1 MDYVVYS
8 NKGKMRENNEDSYLI
23 KDEPFPLFAVADGMG
38 GHQAGEV
45 ASRLAVNF
53 LDSLSFSFEE
63 DPFILIDKAIKEIN
77 QLILKTG
84 LDNADWTGM
93 GTTLSMGLIYNQEL
107 YIGHI
112 GDSRIYLFRDN
123 KLRQL
128 TRDHS
133 LVNKLIEENQ
143 ISFEEAFNHP
153 QKHIITQAL
162 GAETELKV
170 DLQRIILKSEDMI
183 LFCTDGLSD
192 MIKFD
197 DLQSVFREK
206 KKDINKLSNILGQKA
221 MENGG
226 NDNITLIICKMG

>member
-197 DLQSVFREK
+197 DLQSVFQEK